1 MGPNAR
7 NGQKNYRKAGQ
18 DRQEA
23 RHEPERG
30 GSNENERDGAGVGL
44 GEENSGLPACMS
56 AFLQLPDRISKTF
69 ITIPF
74 AIKSSNNE
82 FGCQFMG
89 CGKLTMPTDRGE
101 ARELELEWLD
111 LT

>member
-7 NGQKNYRKAGQ
+7 NGQENYRKAGQ

-30 GSNENERDGAGVGL
+30 GSNENERGGAGVGL
-44 GEENSGLPACMS
+44 GEENSSLPAW
-56 AFLQLPDRISKTF
+56 QLPNRISKTF

-82 FGCQFMG
+82 FGC
-89 CGKLTMPTDRGE
+89 GKLTMPTDRGE
-101 ARELELEWLD
+101 ARELEWLD

>member
-1 MGPNAR
+1 MAR
-7 NGQKNYRKAGQ
+7 KTIE
-18 DRQEA
+18 RQARTGSKA

-30 GSNENERDGAGVGL
+30 GSNENERGGAGVGL
-44 GEENSGLPACMS
+44 GKENSGLPAC
-56 AFLQLPDRISKTF
+56 LPACLPGNFRTESQFSKTF

-89 CGKLTMPTDRGE
+89 CGKLTMPSADRGE
-101 ARELELEWLD
+101 ARELEWLD